1 MKNKII
7 LLLVLLIPIFSH
19 AISLK
24 VEFDLVRNKDFP
36 NLSRM
41 GVKFVSSES
50 LAYQGKSLNKYP
62 DDKYNSFFFPK
73 NKLSIDKNDQTLKQI
88 KMTLSKLFKKSYDEV
103 NLKEDEIYF
112 FNEFADHIE
121 NLFIIEGF
129 EVTHRELIDEKGARE
144 IRYRK
149 ILYLKK

>member
-1 MKNKII
+1 MN
-7 LLLVLLIPIFSH
+7 VT
-19 AISLK
+19 
-24 VEFDLVRNKDFP
+24 
-36 NLSRM
+36 
-41 GVKFVSSES
+41 FVSSES
-50 LAYQGKSLNKYP
+50 LMYEGRSLHNYP
-62 DDKYNSFFFPK
+62 KDKYNPFFFPK

-88 KMTLSKLFKKSYDEV
+88 KMTLSHFFKKSYNEV

-129 EVTHRELIDEKGARE
+129 EITHRELIDQKGTRE

-149 ILYLKK
+149 TLYLKK